1 MRFVVFAL
9 TFTIAAVAQESPAP
23 QPAYMP
29 APPSIEYLKEAPDNN
44 AKERGKGA
52 MLITV
57 GSIMLPLG
65 IGMLGGSA
73 AIWDGYSSS
82 CSYSCDKYVPYLAG
96 GLTLDILGTL
106 VFASG
111 ATLLAVGAQKYVE
124 HKKPL
129 ARFALTTRGFTF

>member
-1 MRFVVFAL
+1 MRFVAFAL
-9 TFTIAAVAQESPAP
+9 AISLAAAAQETPP
-23 QPAYMP
+23 
-29 APPSIEYLKEAPDNN
+29 PPSIVQPPVDYLKEPPDNN

-52 MLITV
+52 MMLTV

-129 ARFALTTRGFTF
+129 RYALNGFHF